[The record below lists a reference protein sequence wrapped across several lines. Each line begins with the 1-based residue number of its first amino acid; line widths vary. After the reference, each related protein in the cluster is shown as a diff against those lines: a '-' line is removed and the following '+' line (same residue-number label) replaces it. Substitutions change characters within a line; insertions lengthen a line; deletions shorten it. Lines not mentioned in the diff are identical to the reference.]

1 MKSSKQKYAHT
12 KIHTSVLSEQ
22 FIETVNFFIF
32 LFARLFLDRVA
43 SEQKHRKVMA
53 FADLSTD
60 EEFSRGEFNFNF
72 HFVSAF

>member
-1 MKSSKQKYAHT
+1 MHT
-12 KIHTSVLSEQ
+12 LKIYTSVLSEQ
-22 FIETVNFFIF
+22 FIETVNF

-53 FADLSTD
+53 FADLSTN